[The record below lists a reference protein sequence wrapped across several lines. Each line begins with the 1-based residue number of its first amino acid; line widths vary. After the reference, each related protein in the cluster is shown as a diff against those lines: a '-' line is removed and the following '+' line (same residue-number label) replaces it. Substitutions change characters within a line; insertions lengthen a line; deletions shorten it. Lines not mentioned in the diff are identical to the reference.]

1 MATRFEIHPNVIS
14 NWKIEFLSNAT
25 HVFESKSKEPENE
38 KEKQDLYT
46 KIGQLEIEKE
56 RLKKISKRG
65 GL

>member
-25 HVFESKSKEPENE
+25 HVFESKSKEPEKE
-38 KEKQDLYT
+38 KERQELYA
-46 KIGQLEIEKE
+46 KIGQLEMEKE
-56 RLKKISKRG
+56 WLIKISKRA